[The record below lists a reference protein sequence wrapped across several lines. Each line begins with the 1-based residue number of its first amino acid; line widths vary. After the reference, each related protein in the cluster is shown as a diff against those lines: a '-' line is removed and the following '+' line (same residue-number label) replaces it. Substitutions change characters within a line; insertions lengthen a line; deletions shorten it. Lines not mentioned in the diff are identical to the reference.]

1 MENKETT
8 YNLPDS
14 WIWTT
19 LGEIGI
25 VTSGGTPSSRQPDF
39 WGGDIA
45 WITPA
50 DLSNY
55 KNKYIEQGQR
65 SITKVG
71 LDNSSAKLLPKGTVL
86 FSSRAP
92 IGYTVIAKNE
102 IATNQGFKNLILTKS
117 GYPDYIYYFLQASK
131 QLAESYASGT
141 TFLELS
147 ATKFSQIPF
156 PLPPLAEQYRIVD
169 KIEELFS
176 ELDKA
181 QENLLNA
188 KKQIEIFRQVVLKDA
203 FDGKLTEKWRTENE
217 FIKEE
222 TWSLKK
228 IEDIGVIYNGG
239 TPSTK
244 ENSYWGGDVPWITP
258 ADLSNFKKKYIDKG
272 KRNITK
278 LGLNNSSTKLLPT
291 NTILFSTR
299 APIGYVAIANNNLAT
314 NQGFKSIV
322 VDTFIFHE
330 FVYYYLIANKQ
341 LAINLASGTTFL
353 ELSTKKFRE
362 IPIVIPIYQE
372 QKQIVEEIEYRFT
385 LIDNLENSVIDNL
398 KRIEIYRQIILQ
410 KAFTGKLVK
419 QDKSDKSVNEL
430 LQRIETEKTV
440 YERLQKEIAKN
451 KPKKIVFMESK
462 KTIKEILEE
471 ATEPMEAKDIWQKS
485 IHKDDIERFYEEL
498 KQLSANIEEI
508 REGKISKLL
517 LKK

>member
-117 GYPDYIYYFLQASK
+117 GYPDYIYYFLLASK

-147 ATKFSQIPF
+147 ATKFSQIPI
-156 PLPPLAEQYRIVD
+156 PLPPLSEQYRIVE

-188 KKQIEIFRQVVLKDA
+188 RKQLEIYKQVVLNVA
-203 FDGKLTEKWRTENE
+203 FNSSDFNTIKISQTGQIETGNTPSKRKSENYANEYNFYKPSDVHSNVYLINSIDKLSKIGYENST
-217 FIKEE
+217 IAPINSILV
-222 TWSLKK
+222 TC
-228 IEDIGVIYNGG
+228 IGTIGNAAIVGVEGAFNQQINAIIPDKIYNPKFLYYQVLSLDFQKNLREKVSA
-239 TPSTK
+239 TTLPIINKSK
-244 ENSYWGGDVPWITP
+244 FSALDVKTCP
-258 ADLSNFKKKYIDKG
+258 IDCQNK
-272 KRNITK
+272 
-278 LGLNNSSTKLLPT
+278 
-291 NTILFSTR
+291 
-299 APIGYVAIANNNLAT
+299 
-314 NQGFKSIV
+314 IV
-322 VDTFIFHE
+322 QF
-330 FVYYYLIANKQ
+330 
-341 LAINLASGTTFL
+341 
-353 ELSTKKFRE
+353 
-362 IPIVIPIYQE
+362 
-372 QKQIVEEIEYRFT
+372 IEYRFT
-385 LIDNLENSVIDNL
+385 LIDNIANSVADNL
-398 KRIEIYRQIILQ
+398 KRIEVFKHIILK
-410 KAFTGKLVK
+410 KAFSGDLVP
-419 QDKSDKSVNEL
+419 QDINDELANEL
-430 LQRIETEKTV
+430 LKRIKEEI
-440 YERLQKEIAKN
+440 RLSQIQQKEITKS
-451 KPKKIVFMESK
+451 KPKKLVLMKSN
-462 KTIKEILEE
+462 KTVKEILEE
-471 ATEPMEAKDIWQKS
+471 ATEPIEAREIWQKS
-485 IHKDDIERFYEEL
+485 KHKDDIEKFYEEL
-498 KQLSANIEEI
+498 KQLSTNVEEI
-508 REGKISKLL
+508 REGKISKLF

>member
-65 SITKVG
+65 SISKVG

-117 GYPDYIYYFLQASK
+117 GYPDYIYYFLLASK

-156 PLPPLAEQYRIVD
+156 PLPPLVEQYRIVD

-188 KKQIEIFRQVVLKDA
+188 QKQLENYRIVVLNNNFNSNDKRNDILKIRDVFYLIDGDRGKNYPKQNDYVSNGHCLFLSTKNVRNNKFIFDDNLFISIDKHNELRSGKLEKGDIVLTTRGTLGNTALYNDKVEYNVIRINSGMLILRNKNTKYNLEYLSYYFLSQHFKKQIEIKKTGTAQPQLPKNILYDFEIIIAEYSKQ
-203 FDGKLTEKWRTENE
+203 
-217 FIKEE
+217 
-222 TWSLKK
+222 KK
-228 IEDIGVIYNGG
+228 IVQE
-239 TPSTK
+239 
-244 ENSYWGGDVPWITP
+244 
-258 ADLSNFKKKYIDKG
+258 ID
-272 KRNITK
+272 
-278 LGLNNSSTKLLPT
+278 
-291 NTILFSTR
+291 
-299 APIGYVAIANNNLAT
+299 
-314 NQGFKSIV
+314 
-322 VDTFIFHE
+322 
-330 FVYYYLIANKQ
+330 
-341 LAINLASGTTFL
+341 
-353 ELSTKKFRE
+353 
-362 IPIVIPIYQE
+362 YQ
-372 QKQIVEEIEYRFT
+372 FT
-385 LIDNLENSVIDNL
+385 LIENLEKSIIDNL
-398 KRIEIYRQIILQ
+398 KRIEVFRHVILQ
-410 KAFTGKLVK
+410 RAFLGNLVSQNK
-419 QDKSDKSVNEL
+419 NDKPANEL
-430 LQRIETEKTV
+430 LKRIKEEIRI
-440 YERLQKEIAKN
+440 YQIQQKEIAKS
-451 KPKKIVFMESK
+451 KPQKLVFMESN
-462 KTIKEILEE
+462 KTIKELLED
-471 ATEPMEAKDIWQKS
+471 ATEPMEAKEVWQRS
-485 IHKDDIERFYEEL
+485 VHKDDIEKFYEEL
-498 KQLSANIEEI
+498 KKISADIEEI
-508 REGKISKLL
+508 REGKISKIF

>member
-55 KNKYIEQGQR
+55 KNKYIEQGKR

-117 GYPDYIYYFLQASK
+117 GYPDYIYYFLLASK

-156 PLPPLAEQYRIVD
+156 PLPPLIEQYRIVA

-176 ELDKA
+176 ELDKS

-188 KKQIEIFRQVVLKDA
+188 QKQLEIYRQVVLKDA
-203 FDGKLTEKWRTENE
+203 FSDKKQINNTFKFE
-217 FIKEE
+217 
-222 TWSLKK
+222 K
-228 IEDIGVIYNGG
+228 IEDLTTKIVDGTHHKPEYTNQGIYFISVKDIKNREIDFSNSKFISESAHENLIKRCHPEKGDVLLTKSGTIGRLAIVPDNIKFSLFVSVALLKPQNEVIYNKYLMYSIENYINNIDIKTEIKGG
-239 TPSTK
+239 VLKNFHLEDIRETK
-244 ENSYWGGDVPWITP
+244 IPVCE
-258 ADLSNFKKKYIDKG
+258 ID
-272 KRNITK
+272 I
-278 LGLNNSSTKLLPT
+278 
-291 NTILFSTR
+291 
-299 APIGYVAIANNNLAT
+299 
-314 NQGFKSIV
+314 
-322 VDTFIFHE
+322 
-330 FVYYYLIANKQ
+330 
-341 LAINLASGTTFL
+341 
-353 ELSTKKFRE
+353 
-362 IPIVIPIYQE
+362 
-372 QKQIVEEIEYRFT
+372 QKQIVQEIEYHFT
-385 LIDNLENSVIDNL
+385 LIDNIEKIIEENL
-398 KRIEIYRQIILQ
+398 KRTEIFRQIILQ
-410 KAFTGKLVK
+410 KAFSGNLVP
-419 QDKSDKSVNEL
+419 QNENDIPANSL
-430 LQRIETEKTV
+430 LQRISDEKMF
-440 YERLQKEIAKN
+440 YQIQQKEIAKN
-451 KPKKIVFMESK
+451 KPRKLVFMESK

-485 IHKDDIERFYEEL
+485 VHKDDIERFYEEL

-508 REGKISKLL
+508 REGKISKLS

>member
-8 YNLPDS
+8 YNLPDN

-117 GYPDYIYYFLQASK
+117 GCSDYIYYYLQASK

-156 PLPPLAEQYRIVD
+156 PLPPLEEQYRIVA

-188 KKQIEIFRQVVLKDA
+188 KKQLEIYKRVILKDA
-203 FDGKLTEKWRTENE
+203 FNNSKNWKNYKLSELYY
-217 FIKEE
+217 FI
-222 TWSLKK
+222 
-228 IEDIGVIYNGG
+228 GGG
-239 TPSTK
+239 TPS
-244 ENSYWGGDVPWITP
+244 
-258 ADLSNFKKKYIDKG
+258 KKKLSCG
-272 KRNITK
+272 M
-278 LGLNNSSTKLLPT
+278 
-291 NTILFSTR
+291 
-299 APIGYVAIANNNLAT
+299 V
-314 NQGFKSIV
+314 KSIG
-322 VDTFIFHE
+322 
-330 FVYYYLIANKQ
+330 LRSK
-341 LAINLASGTTFL
+341 
-353 ELSTKKFRE
+353 
-362 IPIVIPIYQE
+362 
-372 QKQIVEEIEYRFT
+372 
-385 LIDNLENSVIDNL
+385 
-398 KRIEIYRQIILQ
+398 ILR
-410 KAFTGKLVK
+410 TC
-419 QDKSDKSVNEL
+419 S
-430 LQRIETEKTV
+430 
-440 YERLQKEIAKN
+440 
-451 KPKKIVFMESK
+451 
-462 KTIKEILEE
+462 
-471 ATEPMEAKDIWQKS
+471 
-485 IHKDDIERFYEEL
+485 
-498 KQLSANIEEI
+498 
-508 REGKISKLL
+508 
-517 LKK
+517 

>member
-25 VTSGGTPSSRQPDF
+25 VTSGGTPLSRQPDF

-117 GYPDYIYYFLQASK
+117 GYPDYIYYFLLASK

-147 ATKFSQIPF
+147 ATKFSRIPI
-156 PLPPLAEQYRIVD
+156 PLPPLSEQYRIVE

-188 KKQIEIFRQVVLKDA
+188 QKQLEIYKKTVLRDA
-203 FDGKLTEKWRTENE
+203 FDGKYTKKRDKWIEVRFDKFCNLRRGFDLPLSKIKQGQFPVITSSGINGYHNEYKSKGPCLITGRSGNVGTVFFLEVEN
-217 FIKEE
+217 
-222 TWSLKK
+222 
-228 IEDIGVIYNGG
+228 
-239 TPSTK
+239 
-244 ENSYWGGDVPWITP
+244 YWPHNTVLYVTDY
-258 ADLSNFKKKYIDKG
+258 F
-272 KRNITK
+272 
-278 LGLNNSSTKLLPT
+278 NNMPK
-291 NTILFSTR
+291 
-299 APIGYVAIANNNLAT
+299 
-314 NQGFKSIV
+314 
-322 VDTFIFHE
+322 
-330 FVYYYLIANKQ
+330 FVYYY
-341 LAINLASGTTFL
+341 FL
-353 ELSTKKFRE
+353 TIDFKSFSSSTAVPTLDRKKLYNIKCQIPELKEQNE
-362 IPIVIPIYQE
+362 IVR
-372 QKQIVEEIEYRFT
+372 EIEYRFT
-385 LIDNLENSVIDNL
+385 LLDNLEKSVIDNL
-398 KRIEIYRQIILQ
+398 KRIEIFKQIILR
-410 KAFTGKLVK
+410 KAFSGNLVP
-419 QDKSDKSVNEL
+419 QNANDELATEL
-430 LQRIETEKTV
+430 LERIKEEIKI
-440 YERLQKEIAKN
+440 YQIQQKEITKN
-451 KPKKIVFMESK
+451 KPQKLVFMESN
-462 KTIKEILEE
+462 KTVKELLEE
-471 ATEPMEAKDIWQKS
+471 ATEPMEAKEIWQNS
-485 IHKDDIERFYEEL
+485 EHKDDIEKFYEEL
-498 KQLSANIEEI
+498 KQLSEGIEVSF
-508 REGKISKLL
+508 EGLISKLS
-517 LKK
+517 LKR